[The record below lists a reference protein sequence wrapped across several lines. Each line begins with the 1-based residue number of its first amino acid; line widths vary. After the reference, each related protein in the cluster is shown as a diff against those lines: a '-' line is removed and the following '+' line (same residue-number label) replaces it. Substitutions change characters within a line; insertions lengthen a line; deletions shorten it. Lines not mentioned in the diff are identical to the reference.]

1 MRRFSSLLIL
11 LLTFAC
17 AKPPSIGTRVED
29 AKVSASLIADW
40 IIEGRNDFM
49 IIDLRSE
56 KEYENGHLP
65 GAIHSSIEELSESE
79 TLDGLPDYKKIV
91 FYGKD
96 NWMDGGKLYPVFARG
111 LHVLIISDGYKGWVG
126 KVLKPSGSNEAL
138 EVARMDAVAKYL
150 RGESILGT
158 PQPLTNISAKEFVRK
173 PRLKKKK
180 KKRFVNEGC

>member
-1 MRRFSSLLIL
+1 MRRFSFLPIL

-17 AKPPSIGTRVED
+17 AQSPSIGTRVED

-49 IIDLRSE
+49 IIDIRSE
-56 KEYENGHLP
+56 KEYENSHLP
-65 GAIHSSIEELSESE
+65 GAIHSSIAELSDPE
-79 TLDGLPDYKKIV
+79 TLDGLPDYKKLV

-96 NWMDGGKLYPVFARG
+96 NELDGSKLYPVFARG
-111 LHVLIISDGYKGWVG
+111 LHVLIIGDGYKGWAG
-126 KVLKPSGSNEAL
+126 TVLKPSGSYEPL

-158 PQPLTNISAKEFVRK
+158 PQPLTDIPAKEFVQK
-173 PRLKKKK
+173 PGLKKKK
-180 KKRFVNEGC
+180 KKYVNEGC